1 MSRTTI
7 KLLAWASLAF
17 IVFVTLSP
25 IGLRPHFAPVSLE
38 RFSAFA
44 GTGLLFGLAYPR
56 QFWLVATLVLGAA
69 VLLELMQH
77 LTPDR
82 HGQESDAVVKFLGG
96 AFGLG
101 LSMLLNR
108 MFVPLGTVS
117 QVRSGVPE
125 DAS

>member
-1 MSRTTI
+1 MSRTSI

-25 IGLRPHFAPVSLE
+25 IGLRPHFAPVSVE
-38 RFSAFA
+38 RFGAFA

-56 QFWLVATLVLGAA
+56 HFWLVATLVLGAA
-69 VLLELMQH
+69 LILELMQH

-82 HGQESDAVVKFLGG
+82 HGEESDAVVKFLGG

-101 LSMLLNR
+101 LSLLLNR
-108 MFVPLGTVS
+108 MFVPFNAVPQVGT
-117 QVRSGVPE
+117 GLPE